1 MMNKAKMIRPDSKGR
16 ITLGHLAD
24 GVSSYAVFPDKEGRL
39 ILEPHKDVPAR
50 ELWLYENKSAL
61 SQVKQGLKE
70 LAEGKLVDMGDFS
83 KYADEDEN
91 NPTSN
96 KDD

>member
-1 MMNKAKMIRPDSKGR
+1 MMNRTKMVRPDSKGR

-24 GVSSYAVFPDKEGRL
+24 GVSSYAVIPDKEGRL

-50 ELWLYENKSAL
+50 ELWLYENKIAL

-83 KYADEDEN
+83 KYAGDDMN
-91 NPTSN
+91 DSASN